1 MYDNFCIH
9 LPLDGHLGY
18 FHILLLLILCDP
30 MDRSPPGSSVHILAI
45 LKSAAMNMGV
55 QGSLSVMVFS
65 GYMPGSGIAELY
77 DSSIPSFLKNLHTV
91 LHSGCI
97 HLHSHQ

>member
-1 MYDNFCIH
+1 
-9 LPLDGHLGY
+9 
-18 FHILLLLILCDP
+18 